1 MSKTLLFI
9 DDEPEMTRILAGTFG
24 SRGYQVF
31 EASSGADALSILEK
45 NHIDAVTLD
54 LNMPG
59 MDGIEVAAV
68 MNKRFPKVKIIVV
81 SGFGGEYDDEL
92 ETVKVD
98 AHVPKPLNMA
108 ALLKK
113 IPELLGTA

>member
-1 MSKTLLFI
+1 MPRTLLVI
-9 DDEPEMTRILAGTFG
+9 DDEVEMTRILVGTF
-24 SRGYQVF
+24 SNRGYTVF
-31 EASSGADALSILEK
+31 EANSGHDAISILEK

-59 MDGIEVAAV
+59 MDGIAVAAE

-81 SGFGGEYDDEL
+81 SGFGGEYDEEL
-92 ETVKVD
+92 KTVKVD
-98 AHVPKPLNMA
+98 AHIPKPINMT

-113 IPELLGTA
+113 IPELLDGK

>member
-1 MSKTLLFI
+1 MKTVLFI
-9 DDEPEMTRILAGTFG
+9 DDEKEFTDILVRAFG
-24 SRGYQVF
+24 ARGYNAL
-31 EASSGADALSILEK
+31 EANSGTDALAILSK
-45 NHIDAVTLD
+45 TPVDLVTLD

-59 MDGIEVAAV
+59 MNGIEVAAE
-68 MNKRFPKVKIIVV
+68 MNKRFSKVKIIVV

-92 ETVKVD
+92 KTVKVD

-113 IPELLGTA
+113 IPELLGGK

>member
-1 MSKTLLFI
+1 MSNTLLFI
-9 DDEPEMTRILAGTFG
+9 DDDAEMTRILVSVFG

-31 EASSGADALSILEK
+31 EASSGADAISILEK
-45 NHIDAVTLD
+45 NHIDAVMLD
-54 LNMPG
+54 VNMPG
-59 MDGIEVAAV
+59 MDGVEVAAV
-68 MNKRFPKVKIIVV
+68 MNKRFPTVKIIVV

-92 ETVKVD
+92 EAVKVD

-113 IPELLGTA
+113 IPELLGS

>member
-1 MSKTLLFI
+1 MPKTALFI
-9 DDEPEMTRILAGTFG
+9 DDEPEMTRILANTFG

-31 EASSGADALSILEK
+31 VANSGEEAISILER

-68 MNKRFPKVKIIVV
+68 MNKRFPNVKIIVV
-81 SGFGGEYDDEL
+81 SGFGGEYDDQL
-92 ETVKVD
+92 KTVKVD
-98 AHVPKPLNMA
+98 AHVPKPLNIA

-113 IPELLGTA
+113 IPELIGN